1 MKIVVDAMGGDFAP
15 QNVIAGALDAVKDYQ
30 VPVTFVGPSV
40 TIEAELKKY
49 QYRKDLV
56 EIVHAPEVVAMH
68 DAAAVVIRQKRNSS
82 ISIGMGLLKK
92 EGYGAFVSA
101 GNTGACVAGATFIL
115 GMIPGVD
122 RPGIGCIFPSLK
134 KITLIID
141 VGANTAAKP
150 EHLLQYAKMAKVYA
164 REVMGREKPSIGL
177 LNIGEE
183 ECKGTDLE
191 KEAHKLLE
199 EKEPNFIGNVEA
211 NEVYT
216 GKSDCIV
223 CDGYVGNITLK
234 VSEGLMESVGKLLK
248 REITKGIKLGKF
260 TIPKNMVAAV
270 SAALLKHSLKDL
282 KKSIDYSEYGGAPL
296 LGVNGLVLISHGR
309 SSPKAIKNAI
319 RVAKEQIE
327 HNVLAKIKE
336 EMVPHNG

>member
-15 QNVIAGALDAVKDYQ
+15 QNVVAGAVEAVKEYG
-30 VPVTFVGPSV
+30 VAVVLVGISER
-40 TIEAELKKY
+40 IDQELKKH
-49 QYRKDLV
+49 QYPKNLI
-56 EIVHAPEVVAMH
+56 EIVHAPEIVAMD
-68 DAAAVVIRQKRNSS
+68 DAATVVIRQKRQSS
-82 ISIGMGLLKK
+82 ISVGMGLLKK

-101 GNTGACVAGATFIL
+101 GNTGACVAASTFIL

-134 KITLIID
+134 NFTLIID

-150 EHLLQYAKMAKVYA
+150 EHLLQYAKMAKIYA
-164 REVMGREKPSIGL
+164 REVLGRAQPSIGL

-199 EKEPNFIGNVEA
+199 EQEPLFIGNLEA

-216 GKSDCIV
+216 GKADCIV

-234 VSEGLMESVGKLLK
+234 VSEGMMESVGKLLK
-248 REITKGIKLGKF
+248 REICKNPVAILG
-260 TIPKNMVAAV
+260 
-270 SAALLKHSLKDL
+270 ALLLKISLKDA

-296 LGVNGLVLISHGR
+296 LGVDGIVLISHGR
-309 SSPKAIKNAI
+309 SSPKAIKNAV
-319 RVAKEQIE
+319 RVAKEQLE
-327 HNVLAKIKE
+327 HNVLEKIKK
-336 EMVPHNG
+336 EMGPGNG